1 MTGYLRFFDYDK
13 ALNYYCELIAKM
25 NQRTNRNNHER
36 IIAKPILVLTIIKL
50 IEDGEKINQF
60 TYEEIEPIY
69 KGLFGEYFIKAHQL
83 NLTCLQYP
91 YYFLKSDNFWH
102 LAWTNSELK
111 TESPNRAWLERN
123 TQYAFI
129 DQELWILLS
138 HPFYRKKLKEYIINE
153 KILKVYND
161 EKNKGILKSLLQ
173 LLMVI

>member
-1 MTGYLRFFDYDK
+1 M
-13 ALNYYCELIAKM
+13 A
-25 NQRTNRNNHER
+25 
-36 IIAKPILVLTIIKL
+36 V
-50 IEDGEKINQF
+50 
-60 TYEEIEPIY
+60 
-69 KGLFGEYFIKAHQL
+69 AHQL

-161 EKNKGILKSLLQ
+161 EKNKGILNSLLQ